1 MISFSIQ
8 RLLFLR
14 PCRLRFLFFCLPF
27 FAFVLTYVSSVL
39 SKIPAQR
46 EEGKFLVN
54 PNANR
59 LFTLPRKRKRLAHRF
74 AIFHVHHDWKDSP
87 RYDTIT
93 ARAGEKQQ
101 FFFWH
106 QKHRQFAAFFSLSP
120 DSRRASYTTKERK
133 SGNNKQQQQQEM
145 EK

>member
-1 MISFSIQ
+1 MMSFSIQ

-39 SKIPAQR
+39 SKIHAWR

-93 ARAGEKQQ
+93 ARAGEKTTIL
-101 FFFWH
+101 FLAP
-106 QKHRQFAAFFSLSP
+106 KASTVCRVLLAFSGFSSCVVH
-120 DSRRASYTTKERK
+120 DKR
-133 SGNNKQQQQQEM
+133 
-145 EK
+145 EKKWK